1 MAGWKRGFE
10 NARYVVQVRRSDKKP
25 EVSWDSHCLGN
36 VVTEWLTNW
45 PTDWLTDWLT
55 DRVVDWEHQWRNST
69 TRARLRCFLHINSK
83 SRIRLYEETVAYIR
97 FCQNASV
104 QFSSVQFKM
113 VSMLSEKTIC
123 APLRLSEVS
132 LLLLGKHVLGKRPVV
147 LKKKECFRKKLWLP

>member
-1 MAGWKRGFE
+1 MISSIMQSNLRYQSNLRPVIHSNLWPVGSVGLRTS
-10 NARYVVQVRRSDKKP
+10 RYVVQVGRSDKKP

-104 QFSSVQFKM
+104 QFSSRWYLC
-113 VSMLSEKTIC
+113 S
-123 APLRLSEVS
+123 R
-132 LLLLGKHVLGKRPVV
+132 KRPYALHSVSQR
-147 LKKKECFRKKLWLP
+147 FP